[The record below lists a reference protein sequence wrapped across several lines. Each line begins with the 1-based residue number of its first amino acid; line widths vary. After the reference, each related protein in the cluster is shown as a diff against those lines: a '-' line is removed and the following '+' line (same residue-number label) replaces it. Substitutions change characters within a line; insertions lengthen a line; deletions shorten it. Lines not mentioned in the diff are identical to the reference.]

1 MESRKISILLPSAYR
16 AQQLRRAVE
25 LIRETTPQP
34 VEILVSVVED
44 DRMSQEAIR
53 GMPIPRHIR
62 TVDEY
67 ERGAVYAWN
76 LLMRLATGD
85 VLALWADDL
94 LPYSGWS
101 DAALDALDEMGGH
114 GVVGFNDLASDGEE
128 YAAHWLADRRFVE
141 EHLGGVMYPA
151 VYKSW
156 WADREVTDIAKSLGC
171 YRWCREAVVEH
182 LNYTFGKSAADKT
195 YLDAAMNYEADRAVY
210 EQRKAV
216 GFSLEG
222 RD

>member
-1 MESRKISILLPSAYR
+1 
-16 AQQLRRAVE
+16 
-25 LIRETTPQP
+25 
-34 VEILVSVVED
+34 
-44 DRMSQEAIR
+44 MSQEAIR

-182 LNYTFGKSAADKT
+182 FNYTFGKSAADKT